1 MARPNRTANPM
12 YIEAMQLIRRSNK
25 AGAHDPRPNRLRT
38 RAAVRRSEIRTNRES
53 WGECC
58 RTMISRSNRTPRRG

>member
-53 WGECC
+53 WGE
-58 RTMISRSNRTPRRG
+58 

>member
-38 RAAVRRSEIRTNRES
+38 RAAVRPQASAVGRKSIA
-53 WGECC
+53 
-58 RTMISRSNRTPRRG
+58 